1 MQFHSRTHLIPSN
14 FSFDSFDELPLHF
27 CKYLSGKFGL
37 SLVYHDWPQTES
49 FHPPPPFIIFFSW
62 LRCFLPP
69 MFVFPSPN
77 PPSLSFSFSY
87 LSHRILI
94 TFCLTKIQSPYPYS
108 RIVTTYQPH
117 SPSSSLVE
125 YIRHVFLSIKKKKN
139 RGGVRSIC
147 ERRSSHVSR
156 RRRNSNPAVLLPRCT
171 CERTRWGI
179 KRGSGYNGGTRER
192 LKRRNA
198 CPLRHEEASPRVRRV
213 RLN

>member
-1 MQFHSRTHLIPSN
+1 
-14 FSFDSFDELPLHF
+14 
-27 CKYLSGKFGL
+27 
-37 SLVYHDWPQTES
+37 
-49 FHPPPPFIIFFSW
+49 
-62 LRCFLPP
+62 

-125 YIRHVFLSIKKKKN
+125 YIRYVFLSIKKKKIEGACDQYAN
-139 RGGVRSIC
+139 DDLR
-147 ERRSSHVSR
+147 VSR

-171 CERTRWGI
+171 CERTRRGI